1 MTERL
6 YYIDSH
12 LVKFNACVT
21 SCEERDGKWAVKLD
35 RTAFFPGGGGQLP
48 DIGQI
53 AGVRVVD
60 MEETGDGDILHIT
73 EDPVEP
79 GTRAECAIDWA
90 LRFGYMQNHTG
101 EHIISGL
108 AHSLFGVNNIGFH
121 MGAEGVIVDWDGYLD
136 RDQLDEIERRAN
148 EAICRDLPITT
159 SFPDPEELDSLE
171 YRSKLDIRE
180 NVRLVTIEDVDC
192 CACCAPHCLRTGEVG
207 QIKLYESVKNKGGVR
222 VRMLAGMD
230 AYEDMRVK
238 FNNNSEIS
246 TALSA
251 KPNETAAAV
260 RRLMDSA
267 ESLKLQIRD
276 LKDGLIRRSLEALSP
291 TEGNICVFEPDFDG
305 DMLRHVV
312 NGGMELCGGICAAFS
327 GCDGDWKYCMGSLKA
342 DISKAGKR
350 INADLGGRGGGKPP
364 MIQGSMKARR
374 EDIAAYFE
382 KTLFTGE

>member
-12 LVKFNACVT
+12 LVKFSAVVQ
-21 SCEERDGKWAVKLD
+21 SCEERNGKWAVKLD

-48 DIGQI
+48 DTGYIG
-53 AGVRVVD
+53 GVRVAD
-60 MEETGDGDILHIT
+60 MEELDDGEIIHIT
-73 EDPVEP
+73 ESPLDPGAGV
-79 GTRAECAIDWA
+79 ECAIDWDT
-90 LRFGYMQNHTG
+90 RFGYMQNHTG

-136 RDQLDEIERRAN
+136 REQLEEIERRAN
-148 EAICRDLPITT
+148 EAIHRDLPITIC
-159 SFPDPEELDSLE
+159 FPGPEELGGLE
-171 YRSKLDIRE
+171 YRSKLDITE
-180 NVRLVTIEDVDC
+180 NVRLVSIEDVDC

-230 AYEDMRVK
+230 AYEDMRIK
-238 FNNNSEIS
+238 FANNSEIS
-246 TALSA
+246 NALSA

-260 RRLMDSA
+260 HRLMDSA
-267 ESLKLQIRD
+267 EELKLQIRE
-276 LKDGLIRRSLEALSP
+276 LKDSLIRRSVSALEQ

-312 NGGMELCGGICAAFS
+312 NVGMELCGGICAAFS
-327 GCDGDWKYCMGSLKA
+327 GGDRAWKYCMGSKNVN
-342 DISKAGKR
+342 ISKAGKQ
-350 INADLGGRGGGKPP
+350 INADLSGRGGGKPP
-364 MIQGSMKARR
+364 MIQGSMTASRQEIEEYFKKA
-374 EDIAAYFE
+374 
-382 KTLFTGE
+382 LFGAE